1 MLLAKKPSGPWSLDS
16 ICWCFRGKHGL
27 LLLISLI
34 LIIKTCNGTVTKKN
48 ELPLLGYVWL
58 RDIDGETHVFQE
70 NVKKNVHFTWLGVL
84 T

>member
-1 MLLAKKPSGPWSLDS
+1 MQRHSHK
-16 ICWCFRGKHGL
+16 
-27 LLLISLI
+27 
-34 LIIKTCNGTVTKKN
+34 KKN